1 MFFLFFLLAGGLEW
15 QHLPVEFKRQ
25 TFVKDPRHDITLF
38 AHLRSPE
45 SALLHFVVLFGNKEK
60 HFHNALSINPA
71 SLGKVARVT
80 RDRGHEFGLALPL
93 TTRDSH
99 LWLPYTVGSTEF
111 WASRPQYD
119 GALSLDYFSGLWT
132 AYDRFIIERT
142 VLRLEHS
149 LHDPPT
155 SLARHKGRF
164 SLQCDFFSN
173 FSTVKHCLVLVQ
185 GPLVVNGVNITYP
198 LRIDLTSPRSTLPQ
212 ELYIRWAFGGEKEFL
227 LSDDTGEIL
236 FLNSQ
241 FQWDLGSEFLI
252 GVDLVHH
259 FQRVEFQVHQGLFT
273 LWYNH
278 IYRPRQTWD
287 WGAFA
292 IALFVGAMVL
302 MLGHWFCSPS
312 YDVLVTV
319 LQARARGKPSHQ
331 QPFAYSQVLCEVL
344 ACISSIVLWILSF
357 AIEAPLERQL
367 LLFFFSLAHF
377 VMQLCLFGRNWAM
390 VRGAW
395 NYYYARGML
404 WWNGEERRPWDPEGY
419 DALVKAAN
427 RHSYVLPVRFIIAR
441 NIVIQALL
449 ISNLLLIFNTTG
461 EGNTLNLVFFVI
473 FGLILTFSYAK
484 QLYIGFIDLL
494 AQHSLFVAPLY
505 FFLLLACFV
514 IYVIFLAFLIKTALV
529 PFLQAINALFAYE
542 LILGYV
548 LTLVALAIVAGLF
561 LAFLP
566 VLWYALRKKS
576 TPGQY

>member
-1 MFFLFFLLAGGLEW
+1 
-15 QHLPVEFKRQ
+15 
-25 TFVKDPRHDITLF
+25 
-38 AHLRSPE
+38 
-45 SALLHFVVLFGNKEK
+45 
-60 HFHNALSINPA
+60 
-71 SLGKVARVT
+71 
-80 RDRGHEFGLALPL
+80 
-93 TTRDSH
+93 
-99 LWLPYTVGSTEF
+99 
-111 WASRPQYD
+111 
-119 GALSLDYFSGLWT
+119 
-132 AYDRFIIERT
+132 
-142 VLRLEHS
+142 
-149 LHDPPT
+149 
-155 SLARHKGRF
+155 
-164 SLQCDFFSN
+164 
-173 FSTVKHCLVLVQ
+173 
-185 GPLVVNGVNITYP
+185 
-198 LRIDLTSPRSTLPQ
+198 
-212 ELYIRWAFGGEKEFL
+212 
-227 LSDDTGEIL
+227 
-236 FLNSQ
+236 
-241 FQWDLGSEFLI
+241 
-252 GVDLVHH
+252 
-259 FQRVEFQVHQGLFT
+259 
-273 LWYNH
+273 
-278 IYRPRQTWD
+278 
-287 WGAFA
+287 
-292 IALFVGAMVL
+292 
-302 MLGHWFCSPS
+302 
-312 YDVLVTV
+312 
-319 LQARARGKPSHQ
+319 
-331 QPFAYSQVLCEVL
+331 
-344 ACISSIVLWILSF
+344 
-357 AIEAPLERQL
+357 
-367 LLFFFSLAHF
+367 
-377 VMQLCLFGRNWAM
+377 M